1 MAEAGGLREAAELG
15 RDGSAV
21 AGVADAGAPRPRR
34 WSAEASA
41 IAAIAHR
48 DFVKLLRD
56 RVRLFSE
63 LAFPLIL
70 ILLLGPAL
78 QSGFGSPGGLDLTT
92 FVFTGVLAQTI
103 WQSAALGLISLIADR
118 EEDFSQEIFVSPV
131 SRYSIVAGKII
142 GESLV
147 ALPTGLGIVVVG
159 LLIGAPLTPAVLIAL
174 IPLSLV
180 VAVYGGAFGL
190 LVLANIS
197 SQRTAS
203 QIFPFVMLPQFFLA
217 GVFNPIHD
225 LPTPLAILS
234 ALSPMRYAVELTR
247 NVFYGLE
254 GGGRPGPDMA
264 PLEVNVTV
272 IVVSFLA
279 FIAIGT
285 VLFVRAER
293 NR

>member
-1 MAEAGGLREAAELG
+1 MAEVGSLRGAAELE
-15 RDGSAV
+15 RDGGAV
-21 AGVADAGAPRPRR
+21 AGVAAAGAPRPRR

-159 LLIGAPLTPAVLIAL
+159 LLIGAPLTPAVLAL

-190 LVLANIS
+190 LILANIS

-225 LPTPLAILS
+225 LPTPLAVLS

-247 NVFYGLE
+247 NVFYGLD
-254 GGGRPGPDMA
+254 GGGRPAPDVA

>member
-1 MAEAGGLREAAELG
+1 MPEANRLVL
-15 RDGSAV
+15 
-21 AGVADAGAPRPRR
+21 
-34 WSAEASA
+34 EASA

-56 RVRLFSE
+56 RVRLASE
-63 LAFPLIL
+63 LAFPLVL

-78 QSGFGSPGGLDLTT
+78 QAGFGTAGGLDITM
-92 FVFTGVLAQTI
+92 FVFTGVLAQTL
-103 WQSAALGLISLIADR
+103 WQSAVQGLISLIADR

-147 ALPTGLGIVVVG
+147 ALPTGLGIVIVG
-159 LLIGAPLTPAVLIAL
+159 LLIGVPLSPVVLVAL
-174 IPLSLV
+174 IPLSL
-180 VAVYGGAFGL
+180 AIAIYGGAFGL
-190 LVLANIS
+190 LILAGIS

-203 QIFPFVMLPQFFLA
+203 QVFPFVLLPQYFLA
-217 GVFNPIHD
+217 GVFNPIHN
-225 LPTPLAILS
+225 LPAPLAVLS

-247 NVFYGLE
+247 NIVYGLQ
-254 GGGRPGPDMA
+254 PGVVAPATTSISINAAAMA
-264 PLEVNVTV
+264 
-272 IVVSFLA
+272 VSFVA
-279 FIAIGT
+279 FIALGT